1 MAWWRKVVFG
11 TIGLSLGGPLG
22 GLIGLAIGHA
32 YDIKSETESDEQQA
46 TEVAEDDATLSQ
58 EQVQLL
64 FFVTTFSVMGALAKV
79 DGRVTRDEIA
89 LVEQAINEFD
99 FIPDQRRLAIELF
112 NEGKAPGFDI
122 WGTIRQFK
130 KQCPRSRSLHK
141 TFLGIQIQLALS
153 DGQIHP
159 DELNMLQRIAG
170 HFGISVNEFSAML
183 AREKQTYSRKHHPE
197 QESTADTVQ
206 GAYRILGVKPG
217 DSDDEVKRAYRRC
230 MNQHH
235 PDKLV
240 ARGLPEEML
249 AAATEKTKEI
259 QRAWALIKQARN
271 I

>member
-32 YDIKSETESDEQQA
+32 YDVRSESESDELQ
-46 TEVAEDDATLSQ
+46 TAETVEDVATLSQ

-64 FFVTTFSVMGALAKV
+64 FFVTTFSVMGALAKA
-79 DGRVTRDEIA
+79 DGRVTGDEID
-89 LVEQAINEFD
+89 LVEQAIDEFD

-112 NEGKAPGFDI
+112 NKGKDPNFDI
-122 WGTIRQFK
+122 WGTIQQFK

-141 TFLGIQIQLALS
+141 TFLEIQLQLALS
-153 DGQIHP
+153 DGELHP
-159 DELNMLQRIAG
+159 NELNMLQRMA
-170 HFGISVNEFSAML
+170 HLFGISVTEFSAML
-183 AREKQTYSRKHHPE
+183 AREKQTYSRRHHPE
-197 QESTADTVQ
+197 QESTADTLQ
-206 GAYRILGVKPG
+206 AAYRVLGVNPG

-240 ARGLPEEML
+240 ARGLPEEMI

-259 QRAWALIKQARN
+259 QRAWARIKQARN